1 MRYCSQ
7 CGKELVPGAKFCSS
21 CGHKV
26 EEESFAA
33 QESHE
38 AEQSAQ
44 TENHET
50 EQSGQPQSSP
60 LVMEKKLPI
69 NIIGGIIFIIL
80 GIWSMGSVF
89 SAGYMA
95 FWHILE
101 TGAFVLLA
109 VAMLSKTRY
118 PLVPIALA
126 AETLCSLVYLINGL
140 INGKY
145 TTEIMSYYSY
155 YDETHF
161 NLLCILPDL
170 LSLLA
175 VGAACFAVFAM
186 GTNLLEKYRKTAE
199 NLWFVPA
206 LIEAASILLSIILYI
221 AFYAL
226 NIFNIYWIY
235 GWYSFSSFLYGLLY
249 TAGLA
254 AVLLNLKYPECA
266 AQRQEAP
273 SAEADQQG
281 AQGAQGAQG
290 DQNDQSAQYASRSA
304 SSAVY
309 TTQNVTRPDGYCSMV
324 KHVLLLIFTFGIWQ
338 LIWIY
343 RTTRYLNCVTAE
355 PPRNPTTKLLLC
367 MFVPFYIIYWM
378 YKHAKYI
385 DILAAEKGIPSDIG
399 VLCLVLEFFVPIVP
413 PILMQDKLNTIV
425 GVALYWPYSNRIVIV

>member
-199 NLWFVPA
+199 NLWFVPVI
-206 LIEAASILLSIILYI
+206 IEAASILLSIILYI

-254 AVLLNLKYPECA
+254 AVLLNLKYPEGI
-266 AQRQEAP
+266 AQRQAAP
-273 SAEADQQG
+273 SAEEHY
-281 AQGAQGAQG
+281 
-290 DQNDQSAQYASRSA
+290 QNAQYASGSA

-309 TTQNVTRPDGYCSMV
+309 TTQNLTRPDGYCSMV

-343 RTTRYLNCVTAE
+343 RTTRYLNCVTVE

-425 GVALYWPYSNRIVIV
+425 GVAL

>member
-1 MRYCSQ
+1 MKKEEKEFKLAMRYCSQ
-7 CGKELVPGAKFCSS
+7 CGKELIEGAKFCPN

-26 EEESFAA
+26 EEESFTA

-38 AEQSAQ
+38 TENFSQPQSSEAEQSGQAQ
-44 TENHET
+44 SQEPEHF
-50 EQSGQPQSSP
+50 SQPQSSP
-60 LVMEKKLPI
+60 LVMEKKLPL

-80 GIWSMGSVF
+80 GICSLGNVI

-95 FWHILE
+95 FCNILE
-101 TGAFVLLA
+101 TAAFVLLA
-109 VAMLSKTRY
+109 VDMLSKNRH

-126 AETLCSLVYLINGL
+126 AETLCCLVYLINGL

-145 TTEIMSYYSY
+145 TTEVISYYSY
-155 YDETHF
+155 SDETHF
-161 NLLCILPDL
+161 NLLCMLPDL
-170 LSLLA
+170 LSLVA

-186 GTNLLEKYRKTAE
+186 STSLLEKYRETAE
-199 NLWFVPA
+199 KLWFVPV
-206 LIEAASILLSIILYI
+206 IMEAASILLSIILYI
-221 AFYAL
+221 AFYVL
-226 NIFNIYWIY
+226 NIFNVYWIY
-235 GWYSFSSFLYGLLY
+235 GWYNFGTFLYELLY

-254 AVLLNLKYPECA
+254 AVLLNLKYPEGI
-266 AQRQEAP
+266 AQRQAAP
-273 SAEADQQG
+273 SAEEHY
-281 AQGAQGAQG
+281 
-290 DQNDQSAQYASRSA
+290 QNAQYASGSA

-309 TTQNVTRPDGYCSMV
+309 TTRNLTRPDGYCSMV

-343 RTTRYLNCVTAE
+343 RTTRYLNCVTVE

-385 DILAAEKGIPSDIG
+385 DILAAQKGIPSDIG

-413 PILMQDKLNTIV
+413 PILMQDKMNTIV
-425 GVALYWPYSNRIVIV
+425 GVAL

>member
-80 GIWSMGSVF
+80 GICSMGSVF

-199 NLWFVPA
+199 NLWFVPVI
-206 LIEAASILLSIILYI
+206 IEAASILLSIILYI

-425 GVALYWPYSNRIVIV
+425 GVVL

>member
-281 AQGAQGAQG
+281 AQGAQG
-290 DQNDQSAQYASRSA
+290 DQNDQSAQYASGSA

-425 GVALYWPYSNRIVIV
+425 GVAL

>member
-33 QESHE
+33 QAENHE

-44 TENHET
+44 AENNQTEHF
-50 EQSGQPQSSP
+50 SQPQSSP

-273 SAEADQQG
+273 SAEEHY
-281 AQGAQGAQG
+281 
-290 DQNDQSAQYASRSA
+290 QNAQYASGSA

-309 TTQNVTRPDGYCSMV
+309 TTQNLTRPDGYCSMV

-385 DILAAEKGIPSDIG
+385 DILAAQKGIPSDIG

-425 GVALYWPYSNRIVIV
+425 GVAL

>member
-385 DILAAEKGIPSDIG
+385 DILAAQKGIPSDIG

-413 PILMQDKLNTIV
+413 PILMQDKMNTIV
-425 GVALYWPYSNRIVIV
+425 GVAL

>member
-235 GWYSFSSFLYGLLY
+235 GWYSFGSFLYGLLY

-273 SAEADQQG
+273 SAEAAQQD

-425 GVALYWPYSNRIVIV
+425 GVAL

>member
-290 DQNDQSAQYASRSA
+290 DQNDQSAQYASCSA

-425 GVALYWPYSNRIVIV
+425 GVAL

>member
-235 GWYSFSSFLYGLLY
+235 GWYSFGSFLYGLLY

-290 DQNDQSAQYASRSA
+290 DQNDQSAQYASGSA

-425 GVALYWPYSNRIVIV
+425 GVAL

>member
-7 CGKELVPGAKFCSS
+7 CGKELVPGAKFCPN

-26 EEESFAA
+26 EEESFTA
-33 QESHE
+33 QAENHE

-44 TENHET
+44 AENNQTEHF
-50 EQSGQPQSSP
+50 SQPQSSP

-235 GWYSFSSFLYGLLY
+235 GWYSFGSFLYGLLY

-425 GVALYWPYSNRIVIV
+425 GVAL

>member
-126 AETLCSLVYLINGL
+126 AETLCSLNGL

-425 GVALYWPYSNRIVIV
+425 GVAL

>member
-399 VLCLVLEFFVPIVP
+399 ALCLVLEFFVPIVP

-425 GVALYWPYSNRIVIV
+425 GVAL

>member
-7 CGKELVPGAKFCSS
+7 CGKELVPGAKFCPN

-26 EEESFAA
+26 EEESFTA
-33 QESHE
+33 QAENHE
-38 AEQSAQ
+38 AEQSGQAQ
-44 TENHET
+44 SQEPEHF
-50 EQSGQPQSSP
+50 SQPQSSP

-126 AETLCSLVYLINGL
+126 AETLCCLVYLINGL

-235 GWYSFSSFLYGLLY
+235 GWYSFGSFLYGLLY

-425 GVALYWPYSNRIVIV
+425 GVAL

>member
-80 GIWSMGSVF
+80 GIWSLGSVF
-89 SAGYMA
+89 SVGYMA

-101 TGAFVLLA
+101 TGTFVLLA

-281 AQGAQGAQG
+281 AQGAQG

-425 GVALYWPYSNRIVIV
+425 GVAL

>member
-199 NLWFVPA
+199 NLWFVPVI
-206 LIEAASILLSIILYI
+206 IEAASILLSIILYI

-273 SAEADQQG
+273 SAEADQQD

-425 GVALYWPYSNRIVIV
+425 GGAL

>member
-199 NLWFVPA
+199 NLWFVPVI
-206 LIEAASILLSIILYI
+206 IEAASILLSIILYI

-226 NIFNIYWIY
+226 NIFDIYWIY
-235 GWYSFSSFLYGLLY
+235 GWYSFGSFLYGLLY

-273 SAEADQQG
+273 SAEADQ
-281 AQGAQGAQG
+281 QGAQGAQG

-425 GVALYWPYSNRIVIV
+425 GVAL

>member
-118 PLVPIALA
+118 PLVTIALA

-281 AQGAQGAQG
+281 AQGAQG

-425 GVALYWPYSNRIVIV
+425 GVAL

>member
-7 CGKELVPGAKFCSS
+7 CGKELVPGAKFCPN

-281 AQGAQGAQG
+281 AQGAQGAQNAQG
-290 DQNDQSAQYASRSA
+290 AQGNQNDQSAQYASGSA

-425 GVALYWPYSNRIVIV
+425 GVAL

>member
-235 GWYSFSSFLYGLLY
+235 GWYSFGSFLYGLLY

-425 GVALYWPYSNRIVIV
+425 GVAL

>member
-26 EEESFAA
+26 EEESFTA

-235 GWYSFSSFLYGLLY
+235 GWYSFGSFLYGLLY

-273 SAEADQQG
+273 SAEADQ
-281 AQGAQGAQG
+281 QGAQGAQG

-425 GVALYWPYSNRIVIV
+425 GVAL

>member
-50 EQSGQPQSSP
+50 EQSGQPQSRP

-425 GVALYWPYSNRIVIV
+425 GVAL

>member
-206 LIEAASILLSIILYI
+206 LIEVASILLSIILYI

-273 SAEADQQG
+273 SAEADQ
-281 AQGAQGAQG
+281 QGAQGAQG

-425 GVALYWPYSNRIVIV
+425 GVAL

>member
-7 CGKELVPGAKFCSS
+7 CGKELVEGAKFCPN

-26 EEESFAA
+26 EEESFTA
-33 QESHE
+33 QAENHE

-44 TENHET
+44 AENNQTEHF
-50 EQSGQPQSSP
+50 SQPQSSP

-254 AVLLNLKYPECA
+254 AVFLNLKYPECA
-266 AQRQEAP
+266 SQRQEAP
-273 SAEADQQG
+273 SAEADQQD
-281 AQGAQGAQG
+281 AQGAQGAQNAQG
-290 DQNDQSAQYASRSA
+290 AQGNQNDQSAQYASRSA

-425 GVALYWPYSNRIVIV
+425 GVAL

>member
-95 FWHILE
+95 FWHILV

-109 VAMLSKTRY
+109 VAMLPKNRC

-425 GVALYWPYSNRIVIV
+425 GVAL

>member
-186 GTNLLEKYRKTAE
+186 GTNLLEKYRETAE
-199 NLWFVPA
+199 KLWFVPVI
-206 LIEAASILLSIILYI
+206 IEAASILLSIILYI

-254 AVLLNLKYPECA
+254 AVLLNLKYPEGI
-266 AQRQEAP
+266 AQRQVAP
-273 SAEADQQG
+273 SAEEHY
-281 AQGAQGAQG
+281 
-290 DQNDQSAQYASRSA
+290 QNAQYASGSA

-425 GVALYWPYSNRIVIV
+425 GVAL

>member
-1 MRYCSQ
+1 MKKEEKEFKLAMRYCSQ
-7 CGKELVPGAKFCSS
+7 CGKELIEGAKFCPN

-38 AEQSAQ
+38 TENFSQPQSSEAEQSGQAQ
-44 TENHET
+44 SQEPEHF
-50 EQSGQPQSSP
+50 SQPQSSP
-60 LVMEKKLPI
+60 LVMEKKLPL

-80 GIWSMGSVF
+80 GICSLGNVI

-95 FWHILE
+95 FCNILE
-101 TGAFVLLA
+101 TAAFVLLA
-109 VAMLSKTRY
+109 VDMLSKNRH

-126 AETLCSLVYLINGL
+126 AETLCCLVYMINGL

-145 TTEIMSYYSY
+145 TTEVISYYSY
-155 YDETHF
+155 SDETHF
-161 NLLCILPDL
+161 NLLCMLPDL
-170 LSLLA
+170 LSLVA

-186 GTNLLEKYRKTAE
+186 STSLLEKYRETAGE
-199 NLWFVPA
+199 LWFVPVI
-206 LIEAASILLSIILYI
+206 IEAASILLSIILYI
-221 AFYAL
+221 AFYVL
-226 NIFNIYWIY
+226 NIFNVYWIY
-235 GWYSFSSFLYGLLY
+235 GWYNFSAFLYGLLY

-254 AVLLNLKYPECA
+254 AVLLNLKYPEGI
-266 AQRQEAP
+266 AQRQAAP
-273 SAEADQQG
+273 SAEEHY
-281 AQGAQGAQG
+281 
-290 DQNDQSAQYASRSA
+290 QNAQYASGSA

-309 TTQNVTRPDGYCSMV
+309 TTRNLTRPDGYCSMV

-343 RTTRYLNCVTAE
+343 RTTRYLNCVTVE

-385 DILAAEKGIPSDIG
+385 DILAAQKGIPSDIG

-413 PILMQDKLNTIV
+413 PILMQDKMNTIV
-425 GVALYWPYSNRIVIV
+425 GVAL

>member
-235 GWYSFSSFLYGLLY
+235 GWYSFGSFLYGLLY

-273 SAEADQQG
+273 SAEADQ
-281 AQGAQGAQG
+281 QGAQGAQG

-425 GVALYWPYSNRIVIV
+425 GVAL

>member
-343 RTTRYLNCVTAE
+343 RTTRYLNCVTVE

-425 GVALYWPYSNRIVIV
+425 GVAL

>member
-290 DQNDQSAQYASRSA
+290 DQNDQSAQYASGSA

-425 GVALYWPYSNRIVIV
+425 GVAL

>member
-7 CGKELVPGAKFCSS
+7 CGKELVPGAKFCPN

-425 GVALYWPYSNRIVIV
+425 GVAL

>member
-206 LIEAASILLSIILYI
+206 LIEAASILLRIILYI

-425 GVALYWPYSNRIVIV
+425 GVAL

>member
-235 GWYSFSSFLYGLLY
+235 GWYSFGSFLYGLLY

-254 AVLLNLKYPECA
+254 AVLLNLKYPEGA
-266 AQRQEAP
+266 VQRQAAS
-273 SAEADQQG
+273 SAGGYQQN
-281 AQGAQGAQG
+281 AQ
-290 DQNDQSAQYASRSA
+290 DAQYESGSA

-309 TTQNVTRPDGYCSMV
+309 TTQNSIRPDGYCSMV

-338 LIWIY
+338 YIWIY
-343 RTTRYLNCVTAE
+343 RTTRYLNCVTLE

-385 DILAAEKGIPSDIG
+385 DILAAQKGIPSDIG

-413 PILMQDKLNTIV
+413 PILMQDKMNTIV
-425 GVALYWPYSNRIVIV
+425 GVAL

>member
-26 EEESFAA
+26 EEESFTA
-33 QESHE
+33 QAENHE

-44 TENHET
+44 AENNQTEHF
-50 EQSGQPQSSP
+50 SQPQSSP

-101 TGAFVLLA
+101 TGAFVVLA

-145 TTEIMSYYSY
+145 TTEIMSYCSY

-235 GWYSFSSFLYGLLY
+235 GWYSFGSFLYGLLY

-425 GVALYWPYSNRIVIV
+425 GVAL

>member
-281 AQGAQGAQG
+281 AQGAQG

-425 GVALYWPYSNRIVIV
+425 GVAL

>member
-1 MRYCSQ
+1 MSYCSQ
-7 CGKELVPGAKFCSS
+7 CGKELVPGAKFCPN

-425 GVALYWPYSNRIVIV
+425 GVAL

>member
-281 AQGAQGAQG
+281 AQG

-425 GVALYWPYSNRIVIV
+425 GVAL

>member
-155 YDETHF
+155 SDETHF

-186 GTNLLEKYRKTAE
+186 GTNLLEKYRETAE
-199 NLWFVPA
+199 KLWFVPVI
-206 LIEAASILLSIILYI
+206 IEAASILLSIILYI

-343 RTTRYLNCVTAE
+343 RTTRYLICVTAE

-425 GVALYWPYSNRIVIV
+425 GVAL

>member
-266 AQRQEAP
+266 SQRQEAP

-425 GVALYWPYSNRIVIV
+425 GVAL

>member
-281 AQGAQGAQG
+281 AQGAPGAQG

-425 GVALYWPYSNRIVIV
+425 GVAL